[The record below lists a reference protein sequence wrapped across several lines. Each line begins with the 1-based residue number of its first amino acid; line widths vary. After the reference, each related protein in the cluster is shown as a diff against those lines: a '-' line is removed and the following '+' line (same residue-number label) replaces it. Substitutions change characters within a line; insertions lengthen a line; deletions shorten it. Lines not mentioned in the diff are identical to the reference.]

1 MPPARAYNY
10 PSQCASLFVVSLE
23 FFLGQNSDF
32 ALNPFEPLNP
42 YLTELNEFTFA
53 RLARLLQGVTPPSG
67 LKPINLS
74 IGEPKHP
81 TPQFIRDAIGQN
93 TDSLA
98 QYPPTK
104 GSVGLRQT
112 IANWARNRF
121 VLPALDA
128 ETQVLPVVG
137 TKEAIYSFTQTV
149 IDPRAARALVLVPN
163 PFYMVYEAAA
173 TLCGATPYY
182 VNFNAQ
188 SGEHE
193 WDDIPDAVWR
203 DVQLVLV
210 CSPDNPTGAITTRVR
225 WKWLFEQSDR
235 YGFVLLAD
243 ECYSEIY
250 FDEGNA
256 PVGGLQVA
264 AELGRTDF
272 KRLIAM
278 GSLSK
283 RSNAPGLRSGFVAG
297 DAELIARFLH
307 LRSFNGSAMSG
318 IVAAASIVALND
330 DAHVVANRAEY
341 AKKFREL
348 SPLLAKYLPVTMP
361 EAAFYWWLP
370 IPAQFKGD
378 DEAFTRDLFEATG
391 VTVTPGSYLS
401 RVAANG
407 VNPGCGY
414 IRIALVSE
422 FDECH
427 EAVTRICQ
435 FLSHS
440 AERISVAA

>member
-1 MPPARAYNY
+1 M
-10 PSQCASLFVVSLE
+10 
-23 FFLGQNSDF
+23 
-32 ALNPFEPLNP
+32 NPFLA
-42 YLTELNEFTFA
+42 ELNEFTFI
-53 RLARLLQGVTPPSG
+53 RLARLLQGIAPPTG

-81 TPQFIRDAIGQN
+81 TPQFIRDAVGQN

-104 GSVGLRQT
+104 GSVLLRQT
-112 IANWARNRF
+112 IANWVKKRF
-121 VLPALDA
+121 SLPALDA

-137 TKEAIYSFTQTV
+137 TKEALYSFTQTV
-149 IDPRAARALVLVPN
+149 IDPRAKNPTVLVPN
-163 PFYMVYEAAA
+163 PFYMVYEGAAL
-173 TLCGATPYY
+173 LCGARPYY
-182 VNFNAQ
+182 VNFNAAK
-188 SGEHE
+188 GEYA
-193 WDDIPDAVWR
+193 WDEIPESVWR

-210 CSPDNPTGAITTRVR
+210 CSPDNPTGAITTRAR

-250 FDEGNA
+250 FDEAQPPHGA
-256 PVGGLQVA
+256 LQVA
-264 AELGRTDF
+264 AELGRSDF
-272 KRLIAM
+272 RRLVAM

-297 DAELIARFLH
+297 DAELIAKFLH

-318 IVAAASIVALND
+318 VVAAASILAWND
-330 DAHVVANRAEY
+330 EAHVVANRAEY

-348 SPLLAKYLPVTMP
+348 SPLLAKYLPVTVP
-361 EAAFYWWLP
+361 EAAFYWWVP
-370 IPAQFKGD
+370 IPAAPGPLCGD
-378 DEAFTRDLFEATG
+378 DESFTRELFAATG
-391 VTVTPGSYLS
+391 VTVIPGSYLS

-407 VNPGCGY
+407 KNPGCGY

-422 FDECH
+422 FDECR
-427 EAVTRICQ
+427 EAVLRLRK
-435 FLSHS
+435 FLQHS
-440 AERISVAA
+440 AERMSVAA

>member
-1 MPPARAYNY
+1 M
-10 PSQCASLFVVSLE
+10 
-23 FFLGQNSDF
+23 
-32 ALNPFEPLNP
+32 NP
-42 YLTELNEFTFA
+42 YLAELNEFTFT
-53 RLARLLQGVTPPSG
+53 RLARLLQGVALPAG

-93 TDSLA
+93 TDGLA

-104 GSVGLRQT
+104 GSALLRQT
-112 IANWARNRF
+112 IANWIQKRF
-121 VLPALDA
+121 SLPALDA
-128 ETQVLPVVG
+128 ESQVLPVLG
-137 TKEAIYSFTQTV
+137 SKEALYSFTQTV
-149 IDPRAARALVLVPN
+149 IDPRAKNPTVLVPN
-163 PFYMVYEAAA
+163 PFYMVYEGAAL
-173 TLCGATPYY
+173 LCGARPYY
-182 VNFNAQ
+182 VNFDAAK
-188 SGEHE
+188 GEYA
-193 WDDIPDAVWR
+193 WDDIPDSVWR

-210 CSPDNPTGAITTRVR
+210 CSPDNPTGAITTRAR

-235 YGFVLLAD
+235 HGFVLLAD

-250 FDEGNA
+250 FDEGNPPHGA
-256 PVGGLQVA
+256 LQAA

-272 KRLIAM
+272 KRLVAM

-297 DAELIARFLH
+297 DAALIAKFLH

-318 IVAAASIVALND
+318 IVAAASILAWND
-330 DAHVVANRAEY
+330 EAHVVANRAAY

-348 SPLLAKYLPVTMP
+348 SPLLAKYVPVTVP
-361 EAAFYWWLP
+361 EAAFYWWVP
-370 IPAQFKGD
+370 IPTSFNGD
-378 DEAFTRDLFEATG
+378 DESFTRELFAATG
-391 VTVTPGSYLS
+391 VTVVPGSYLS

-407 VNPGCGY
+407 KNPGCGY

-427 EAVTRICQ
+427 EAVTRLCQ
-435 FLSHS
+435 FLQYSV
-440 AERISVAA
+440 ERMSVVA

>member
-1 MPPARAYNY
+1 
-10 PSQCASLFVVSLE
+10 V
-23 FFLGQNSDF
+23 
-32 ALNPFEPLNP
+32 NP
-42 YLTELNEFTFA
+42 YLADLNEFTFT
-53 RLARLLQGVTPPSG
+53 RLGRLLQGIAPPEG

-93 TDSLA
+93 TDGLA

-104 GSVGLRQT
+104 GSALLRQT
-112 IANWARNRF
+112 IADWVKKRF
-121 VLPALDA
+121 ALPSLDP

-137 TKEAIYSFTQTV
+137 TKEALYAFTQTV
-149 IDPRAARALVLVPN
+149 IDPRAKTPTVLVPN
-163 PFYMVYEAAA
+163 PFYMVYEGAAL
-173 TLCGATPYY
+173 LCGAEPYF
-182 VNFNAQ
+182 VNFDAAKR
-188 SGEHE
+188 EYA
-193 WDDIPDAVWR
+193 WDEIPDAVWR

-210 CSPDNPTGAITTRVR
+210 CSPDNPTGVITTRAR

-250 FDEGNA
+250 FDEAQPPHGA
-256 PVGGLQVA
+256 LQVA

-272 KRLIAM
+272 KRLVAM

-297 DAELIARFLH
+297 DAELIAKFLH

-318 IVAAASIVALND
+318 IVAAASIVAWND
-330 DAHVVANRAEY
+330 EAHVIANRAEY

-348 SPLLAKYLPVTMP
+348 SPLLAKYLPVTVP
-361 EAAFYWWLP
+361 EAAFYWWVP
-370 IPAQFKGD
+370 IPERFNGD
-378 DEAFTRDLFEATG
+378 DESFTR
-391 VTVTPGSYLS
+391 VTVVPGSYLS

-407 VNPGCGY
+407 KNPGCGY

-427 EAVTRICQ
+427 EAVTRLCH
-435 FLSHS
+435 FFS
-440 AERISVAA
+440 AAMQ

>member
-1 MPPARAYNY
+1 MFRWR
-10 PSQCASLFVVSLE
+10 
-23 FFLGQNSDF
+23 FFWVTTAILPLISV
-32 ALNPFEPLNP
+32 APLNP
-42 YLTELNEFTFA
+42 YLAELNEFTFT
-53 RLARLLQGVTPPSG
+53 RLARLLQGVMPPSG
-67 LKPINLS
+67 VKPINLS

-104 GSVGLRQT
+104 GSVALRQS
-112 IANWARNRF
+112 IANWVKNRF
-121 VLPALDA
+121 KLPALDA

-137 TKEAIYSFTQTV
+137 TKEALYSFTQTV
-149 IDPRAARALVLVPN
+149 IDPRAARPLVLVPN
-163 PFYMVYEAAA
+163 PFYMVYEAAT

-182 VNFNAQ
+182 VNFDAKR
-188 SGEHE
+188 GDYA

-210 CSPDNPTGAITTRVR
+210 CSPDNPTGAITTRAR
-225 WKWLFEQSDR
+225 WKWLFEQSDQ

-250 FDEGNA
+250 FDEGKA
-256 PVGGLQVA
+256 PHGALQVA

-272 KRLIAM
+272 KRLVAM

-297 DAELIARFLH
+297 DAALIAKFLH

-318 IVAAASIVALND
+318 VVAAASILAWND
-330 DAHVVANRAEY
+330 EAHVVANRAEY

-348 SPLLAKYLPVTMP
+348 TPLLGKYVPVTLP
-361 EAAFYWWLP
+361 EAAFYWWVP
-370 IPAQFKGD
+370 IPAQFNGD

-391 VTVTPGSYLS
+391 VTVIPGSYLS
-401 RVAANG
+401 RVASNG

-414 IRIALVSE
+414 VRIALVSE

-440 AERISVAA
+440 VERLSVAA